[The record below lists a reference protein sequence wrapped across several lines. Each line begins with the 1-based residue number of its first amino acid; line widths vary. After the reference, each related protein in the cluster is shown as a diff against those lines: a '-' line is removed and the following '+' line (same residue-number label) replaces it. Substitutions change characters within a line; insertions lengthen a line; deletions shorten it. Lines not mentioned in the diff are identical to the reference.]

1 VELQQHGNQD
11 LVGELGSAHAG
22 LEGRQSDLAGKI
34 GVDTAEHVGG
44 IVGEQ
49 EVAHAPGEALR
60 IPQEVHHVRELEL
73 ASSQSPT
80 SAKRAL
86 AVSSTRRAQRAPGAG
101 TGLPGRV
108 RRRSVRSWRMTHGL
122 GQEIAIVSGLPR
134 SGTSLVMQMLAAGGL
149 PVLTDDARGPDP
161 DNPRGY
167 FEHTGALALARNPA
181 WLAAARGRAVKLVHA
196 LLPHVPA
203 ELPCR
208 VVLLE
213 RNLAEVLA
221 SQSAML
227 RRRGEPEVAAD
238 GPRLERAF
246 GRQLREVR
254 AQLEARPRTRLL
266 LLEHAR
272 VIAEP
277 AAAARELAAFLG
289 GGLDLA
295 AMAAVVDVTLYRQR
309 APELTG

>member
-1 VELQQHGNQD
+1 
-11 LVGELGSAHAG
+11 
-22 LEGRQSDLAGKI
+22 
-34 GVDTAEHVGG
+34 
-44 IVGEQ
+44 
-49 EVAHAPGEALR
+49 
-60 IPQEVHHVRELEL
+60 
-73 ASSQSPT
+73 
-80 SAKRAL
+80 
-86 AVSSTRRAQRAPGAG
+86 
-101 TGLPGRV
+101 
-108 RRRSVRSWRMTHGL
+108 MTHGL

-167 FEHTGALALARNPA
+167 FEHTGALALARHPA

-203 ELPCR
+203 E
-208 VVLLE
+208 
-213 RNLAEVLA
+213 
-221 SQSAML
+221 ML